1 MRKKFV
7 VTSLV
12 VALSVSTLFGCSE
25 SNNKEQETTQTAA
38 ESTESTGNTG
48 TGTAVSA
55 TVAEAEEY
63 DEEDYTRVLV

>member
-38 ESTESTGNTG
+38 ESTESTEIGR
-48 TGTAVSA
+48 ASCR
-55 TVAEAEEY
+55 E
-63 DEEDYTRVLV
+63 RV

>member
-7 VTSLV
+7 LTSLV

-48 TGTAVSA
+48 TGTAVST

-63 DEEDYTRVLV
+63 DEDRKSVV

>member
-7 VTSLV
+7 LTSLV

-48 TGTAVSA
+48 EIVVGRWCDNTA
-55 TVAEAEEY
+55 EY
-63 DEEDYTRVLV
+63 FSQYHLS